1 VPAQRTFQIREDVT
15 TRKRRATLLRCASRL
30 LCCLVGW
37 MVLPSTASSQQVQLT
52 VGALKSVYL
61 IRYGQS
67 YGTGFILAADEK
79 VYLITAAHVVEGM
92 KSGEKIGVRTGWDK
106 WNDFVVIRIP
116 VPNKVDIAI
125 FATDRPISDL
135 GMAIEAGSMQGLAS
149 NPDVYFLGFPYA
161 GGRTLN
167 GRTYSLTSTYR
178 ENGVTYPV
186 ALVKHG
192 IISGVDIRDPDS
204 RILFIDAMNN
214 PGFSGSPV
222 VYWDQ
227 QSKRPKV
234 LGVVSARIPDE
245 LMVPV
250 GVQPPPAWD
259 NSGITIASSI
269 DGALEA
275 IRHHGV
281 GAVK

>member
-1 VPAQRTFQIREDVT
+1 MPTLRTLHIREDTT
-15 TRKRRATLLRCASRL
+15 TRRCRAPLLPYASRL

-37 MVLPSTASSQQVQLT
+37 MVLSSTASSQQVQLT

-61 IRYGQS
+61 VRYGQS

-79 VYLITAAHVVEGM
+79 VYLVTAAHVVGGM
-92 KSGEKIGVRTGWDK
+92 KSAEKISVRTGWDK
-106 WNDFVVIRIP
+106 WNDFTVIRIP

-125 FATDRPISDL
+125 LTTDRPISDP
-135 GMAIEAGSMQGLAS
+135 GMAIEAGSMQGLGS

-161 GGRTLN
+161 GVRTLN
-167 GRTYSLTSTYR
+167 GRTYSLSSSYR
-178 ENGVTYPV
+178 EGGVTYPM

-192 IISGVDIRDPDS
+192 IISGVDARDLSS
-204 RILFIDAMNN
+204 RILFIDALNN

-222 VYWDQ
+222 LFWDQ
-227 QSKRPKV
+227 QSKLPKV

-250 GVQPPPAWD
+250 GVQPPPTWD
-259 NSGITIASSI
+259 NSGITIASDIS
-269 DGALEA
+269 GALEA
-275 IRHHGV
+275 IRQYRA
-281 GAVK
+281 GAVR